1 VTGNSINCHS
11 IINIINKKAQELASN
26 GMQVIALAEKN
37 NYPGINNFT
46 TSDEK
51 DMTLIG
57 FVAFLDPPKS
67 GVKETLKKLKKANV
81 NIIILTGDNQYSTK
95 CICDLVGLKSDK
107 IMLGKELDKLTDQEL
122 KLKIPNI
129 DAFARLNPLQKELYL
144 LQKAA
149 RYGR

>member
-1 VTGNSINCHS
+1 MIVVQQVKHNEKIEPITKD

-67 GVKETLKKLKKANV
+67 GVKETLKKLKKA
-81 NIIILTGDNQYSTK
+81 K
-95 CICDLVGLKSDK
+95 C
-107 IMLGKELDKLTDQEL
+107 
-122 KLKIPNI
+122 
-129 DAFARLNPLQKELYL
+129 
-144 LQKAA
+144 
-149 RYGR
+149 